1 MGRERIIKKDYT
13 MKLIDIT
20 AERVIEKDKESIKK
34 ILSPNQ
40 SFKEVSSQDLQSLFS
55 YWAKYI
61 PQHKQSPS
69 CQGCRN
75 AVYNFWYKV
84 KQHWE
89 KE

>member
-1 MGRERIIKKDYT
+1 MGTERVVEKNYT

-20 AERVIEKDKESIKK
+20 AERVIEKDRVDIKK
-34 ILSPNQ
+34 ILLSNE
-40 SFKEVSSQDLQSLFS
+40 SLKELSNQDLRSLFS
-55 YWAKYI
+55 YWSKYI